1 MRRALG
7 RVHGG
12 GQRGR
17 ALLLHADEQ
26 RLKLWRQ
33 REHLCCP
40 FLLFVLPS
48 TTGPCR
54 RLHSTAQTQILRL
67 GRTPLPS
74 HSQTQTHNTIECSL
88 PTHDAYQ
95 GSSEHSAPAKKTNP
109 PRIRTR
115 RPLRTPA
122 ATSSLPDATREAPQR
137 PARLPP
143 ALSRPRPVSRPFLS
157 SPIVCVA
164 TPARLGSGPAGS
176 RPVTLPYLPRLSFSS
191 APENPVTPSH
201 LSVNKPAKSAGAS
214 TIAVLAPAQSAR
226 RRPKSLLPISLDY
239 SERIVSSTRLP

>member
-1 MRRALG
+1 MASDFGLFCSSLFFRFALDYG
-7 RVHGG
+7 SLSAT
-12 GQRGR
+12 
-17 ALLLHADEQ
+17 ALHRSDTNSAARPHTLAE
-26 RLKLWRQ
+26 
-33 REHLCCP
+33 P
-40 FLLFVLPS
+40 FS
-48 TTGPCR
+48 DTT
-54 RLHSTAQTQILRL
+54 HTV
-67 GRTPLPS
+67 
-74 HSQTQTHNTIECSL
+74 ECSL

-191 APENPVTPSH
+191 QPPCSRASRHTFTPS
-201 LSVNKPAKSAGAS
+201 
-214 TIAVLAPAQSAR
+214 Q
-226 RRPKSLLPISLDY
+226 
-239 SERIVSSTRLP
+239 

>member
-1 MRRALG
+1 M
-7 RVHGG
+7 
-12 GQRGR
+12 
-17 ALLLHADEQ
+17 HADEH
-26 RLKLWRQ
+26 RLKLWRP
-33 REHLCCP
+33 REHLPLLLVSFSFCP
-40 FLLFVLPS
+40 
-48 TTGPCR
+48 
-54 RLHSTAQTQILRL
+54 RLRSLSVV
-67 GRTPLPS
+67 GDCTPPDT
-74 HSQTQTHNTIECSL
+74 HTNSQTQTHTVECSL

-176 RPVTLPYLPRLSFSS
+176 RPVTLPYLPSFVLFA
-191 APENPVTPSH
+191 APVLESIPSH
-201 LSVNKPAKSAGAS
+201 LHTFSVNKPAKSAGAS

-226 RRPKSLLPISLDY
+226 HRPQKPPPYLPGL
-239 SERIVSSTRLP
+239 

>member
-1 MRRALG
+1 MGSRPPGGGECEACVGPRAWWRATRPSAFICARRRASLETTASA
-7 RVHGG
+7 
-12 GQRGR
+12 R
-17 ALLLHADEQ
+17 A
-26 RLKLWRQ
+26 
-33 REHLCCP
+33 P
-40 FLLFVLPS
+40 FGAATSVSFAQAFSFVLPS

-191 APENPVTPSH
+191 QPPCSRASRHTFTPS
-201 LSVNKPAKSAGAS
+201 
-214 TIAVLAPAQSAR
+214 Q
-226 RRPKSLLPISLDY
+226 
-239 SERIVSSTRLP
+239 